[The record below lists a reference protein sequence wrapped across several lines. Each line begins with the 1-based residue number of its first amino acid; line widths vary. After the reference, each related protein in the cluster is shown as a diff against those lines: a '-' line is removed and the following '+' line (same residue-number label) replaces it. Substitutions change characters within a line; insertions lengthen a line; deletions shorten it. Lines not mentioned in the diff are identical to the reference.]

1 MLLLNKLWLTLAL
14 LTLGIVLSLAQIV
27 LLIQSLLM
35 NQGNMRVQH
44 MDNTSMEMVRTISED
59 NILDIVNTEDESL
72 LLESQLAELT
82 DKLDRMEE
90 EMVILSEES
99 SNLQQALEIKE
110 SVILDQV
117 SHFFF
122 MNLDL

>member
-1 MLLLNKLWLTLAL
+1 MAEKSKKSGSDKEVQVKFLTKLEGVGVADTPFTVPAVINSDGLNTLVRELL
-14 LTLGIVLSLAQIV
+14 G
-27 LLIQSLLM
+27 
-35 NQGNMRVQH
+35 
-44 MDNTSMEMVRTISED
+44 
-59 NILDIVNTEDESL
+59 NTEDESL

-117 SHFFF
+117 SQYYIHHES
-122 MNLDL
+122 